1 MRAIV
6 LMAIC
11 AISLAACGTTPTGVD
26 ACPKPES
33 ASPDYT
39 IGAGDMMQIFVWRH
53 DELTT
58 TVPVRPDGKVSI
70 PLVEDMVAVGKTP
83 TALARDLEAELAEF
97 LRTPKVNIIV
107 TQQGVANQIQIV
119 GNVSAPKAIS
129 YRDGIRLLDA
139 MIAVGGLDDF
149 AAGNRAKL
157 VRQVDGRSVECQVK
171 LKDLLTDGDVKQ
183 NVALYPGDVIIV
195 PQARF

>member
-11 AISLAACGTTPTGVD
+11 AISLAACGTTPTGVA

-171 LKDLLTDGDVKQ
+171 LKDLLTDGDIKQ

>member
-1 MRAIV
+1 
-6 LMAIC
+6 MAIC
-11 AISLAACGTTPTGVD
+11 AASLAACGTTPTGVD

-33 ASPDYT
+33 ASPDYR

-171 LKDLLTDGDVKQ
+171 LKDLLTDGDIKQ

>member
-1 MRAIV
+1 MRPSFVEVGMDNALGTGDGFFDV
-6 LMAIC
+6 
-11 AISLAACGTTPTGVD
+11 AAG
-26 ACPKPES
+26 
-33 ASPDYT
+33 
-39 IGAGDMMQIFVWRH
+39 IFQ
-53 DELTT
+53 
-58 TVPVRPDGKVSI
+58 
-70 PLVEDMVAVGKTP
+70 DMVAVGKTP
-83 TALARDLEAELAEF
+83 TALARDLEVELAEF

-119 GNVSAPKAIS
+119 GNVSAPTAIS
-129 YRDGIRLLDA
+129 YRQGIRLLDA

-171 LKDLLTDGDVKQ
+171 LKDLLTDGDIKQ